1 MAGEPIGM
9 LPSSWSNDPLGV
21 EANPVSA
28 EEQQRRRWFWGNAK
42 PPTQREL
49 EWIESFGKYMDY
61 DPSLGK
67 LSARLSLEVASLRQ
81 ATQVIVYHHYLHRG
95 RTMAQ
100 LPYWIRLDQ
109 TRVGVVLF
117 AYPRLSVP
125 LFGIQPMNLLE
136 LARLWISP
144 TVQGLEVVSKDGRHH
159 ALSVASCALAEAL
172 RKIRYDWYAKYPGLP
187 DVDAVVSWADTLHHE
202 GTIYR
207 ATNFQEM
214 GASGG
219 SMHGKRRRPN
229 GGRDKLNPDYRN
241 IKTLFLY
248 RFAKR
253 LSTKEKSRFCGQAA
267 DLQARQIEL
276 WPSSPD

>member
-1 MAGEPIGM
+1 MAGEPTGT
-9 LPSSWSNDPLGV
+9 LPSSWSKDLLGV
-21 EANPVSA
+21 EGKPVSA
-28 EEQQRRRWFWGNAK
+28 VEQQHRGWFWGNAK
-42 PPTQREL
+42 PPRQEEL

-61 DPSLGK
+61 DPTLGK
-67 LSARLSLEVASLRQ
+67 LSARLSLEVANLRQ
-81 ATQVIVYHHYLHRG
+81 ATQIIVYHHYLHRG

-100 LPYWIRLDQ
+100 LPYWIRLDH
-109 TRVGVVLF
+109 TRIGVMLF

-172 RKIRYDWYAKYPGLP
+172 RRIRYDWYLKYPDLP

-207 ATNFQEM
+207 AANFRLM
-214 GASGG
+214 GESGG
-219 SMHGKRRRPN
+219 SLHGKRRRPN
-229 GGRDKLNPDYRN
+229 GGRDQLNPDYRN
-241 IKTLFLY
+241 IKTLFLFRY
-248 RFAKR
+248 PKR
-253 LSTKEKSRFCGQAA
+253 LSTKEKGRSRGQASP
-267 DLQARQIEL
+267 LQGRQIDL
-276 WPSSPD
+276 WASSPD